1 MNPYAKQGQIYH
13 PSQPPYDGAPAN
25 SLWAVAEKKNLWH
38 MGNGIGL
45 AILGMLAVS
54 TLIGLGMVFFGSL
67 FGFYNL
73 KGEFV
78 GPDVAEQLVTL
89 ISYIPMLIVPF
100 VIYAKAKRIR
110 LSDVAVLSKPRK
122 GLMTPGIFVGLGCCI
137 LGNILVMVLSMLMAM
152 LGIEITTPAMSVP
165 TTLAG
170 QGIYLL
176 TVGILP
182 AFIEEFVFRG
192 IVMQPLRRYGDGFAI
207 VMSAIVFG
215 LVHGNLVQIPFA
227 MVVGLIIGFFVV
239 KSNSLWVGI
248 VIHLINNT
256 ASVVLTMLLSGVSDV
271 LGNLVVLAYYGIL
284 ILLAIVFLAVLIDRQ
299 RWIFRKNP
307 VRSPLSLGK
316 RVSAFLLN
324 PGMILAFLAMVYMTS
339 FYVKFVGRW

>member
-13 PSQPPYDGAPAN
+13 PYQPPYGRAPDH

-54 TLIGLGMVFFGSL
+54 ALIGFGLGFFGSL
-67 FGFYNL
+67 FGFYNA

-89 ISYIPMLIVPF
+89 IGYIPMLIVPF

-122 GLMTPGIFVGLGCCI
+122 GLMAPGIFVGLGCCI
-137 LGNILVMVLSMLMAM
+137 LGNILVMILSMLMAM
-152 LGIEITTPAMSVP
+152 LGIEITTPVMSVP

-227 MVVGLIIGFFVV
+227 MVVGLIIGFFVI

-256 ASVVLTMLLSGVSDV
+256 ASVVLTMLLSGVNDV
-271 LGNLVVLAYYGIL
+271 LGNLVVLAYYGVL

-299 RWIFRKNP
+299 RWVFRKNP
-307 VRSPLSLGK
+307 VQSSLSLGK
-316 RVSAFLLN
+316 RVSAFLFN